1 MHYMVQALRAVSH
14 NYPDLMLVSWG
25 QISAI
30 VHKFLR
36 EGTAEVP
43 TKTWK
48 EQAGNTVVFVGEKMV
63 TAAIK
68 VRYPLSIWSLFN
80 FLFVSYCMFVSDISD

>member
-36 EGTAEVP
+36 RE
-43 TKTWK
+43 TWK